1 MLKLKRSQEHEIES
15 RIVWSPKLR
24 PNYKKIKSGNCFL
37 CVFFFNYTSIK
48 WKSWKFYKFSNLLQY
63 RHTRI
68 SPDMRKCLSKEK
80 FLWQSATH
88 YYLQIPRR
96 SALIIQIRLTIHH
109 GWYIYFHIYG
119 HCFPSPVPNVTSIL
133 PSFAPGQI
141 SSITS
146 QCLLTG
152 SQSAEKQKILNYLQY
167 YHKSTKQK
175 SKRPNIQCNAQK
187 RIFSK
192 DVNHN
197 AKKSQAFL
205 AFPFSLRFCA
215 GRVALL
221 RWNTI

>member
-1 MLKLKRSQEHEIES
+1 MKVLQILKLAA
-15 RIVWSPKLR
+15 
-24 PNYKKIKSGNCFL
+24 
-37 CVFFFNYTSIK
+37 
-48 WKSWKFYKFSNLLQY
+48 
-63 RHTRI
+63 I
-68 SPDMRKCLSKEK
+68 SPHQDFPWHEKMFEQGKVSLAICNSLLSADSQKVC
-80 FLWQSATH
+80 SDYSNSPH
-88 YYLQIPRR
+88 DSPRM
-96 SALIIQIRLTIHH
+96 IHLLS
-109 GWYIYFHIYG
+109 YVYG

-205 AFPFSLRFCA
+205 AFPFPLRFCA